1 MDVRLRIINKGAY
14 KGWLLAY
21 DDMNH
26 SIVYSLRTGI
36 GASVNWKYKP
46 EDYNIIELGERSS
59 TVEVE
64 RDYTEFE
71 KKAIAMGKVF
81 LAEVKLGEAAAK
93 AREAADAAAEA
104 FERNK
109 GAARLAIAEL
119 LVVNGDFTVA
129 EAAEITSRIPPV
141 KGADEEEGE
150 APEA

>member
-1 MDVRLRIINKGAY
+1 MTLKLRIIKVGKY
-14 KGWLLAY
+14 KGYLLAF
-21 DDMNH
+21 DDH
-26 SIVYSLRTGI
+26 SSSIVYNLRSCYGSSINT
-36 GASVNWKYKP
+36 KYKP
-46 EDYNIIELGERSS
+46 EEYETIEVSD
-59 TVEVE
+59 TVEIS

-109 GAARLAIAEL
+109 GAARTAIAEL

-129 EAAEITSRIPPV
+129 EAAEITARIPPPAQ
-141 KGADEEEGE
+141 GADEEE
-150 APEA
+150 